1 MLYTLKESANKSSMG
16 SKEVYSNVEEETEE
30 QFTTNGDMDNEDT
43 GAEEKMKFNNCD
55 SDNRCGTDDSSHC
68 SSNNYSNKVMN
79 EEHLKLSESMSMS
92 DKDSGMGPFP
102 VSVEAKE
109 KEKGQGEGFIQ
120 EEKSACKGGVSGMD
134 RVDRVDGVDGMNKVN
149 GVNTVD
155 GVDKD
160 AGTEKEPY
168 GSKKNVRIELLKMC
182 DALKNVGNKHFK
194 ENNYVLSE
202 KYYSAAI
209 DIVTKCYDDS
219 NPNNIEYLSK
229 LNIEILPFEVMV
241 EKEDI
246 PLLNEFYM
254 NSAVTKKKD
263 FISIKETDLYIYYTN
278 RSICHMKL
286 ESYGL
291 SMHDINEAININPFY
306 AKAYYRKGC
315 FFLLLSDFKNASDC
329 FQKVLKLTKDK
340 NSEIKLKQCRK
351 LLFEQQ
357 FQKAIELEQK
367 TPYYK
372 TLILDNLKIQNV
384 EAPIYDR
391 NNLNIDFLKKVVDYI
406 SVPNQ
411 KLNKKCVCAIVLDV
425 IKLLKELPTLVYLNL
440 QEEETLTICGDIHG
454 QFYDLL
460 NIMKING
467 YPSENN
473 SYLFNGDFVDRGSFS
488 VEVIIFLYLA
498 KLTFPNNVHLTR
510 GNHETDNMNK
520 LYGFLGEL
528 QDKYDEKMHVLF
540 SDSFKFLPLA
550 YVLNKSIFICHGGI
564 PSKAD
569 TTLQDIE
576 QIYRNREPLDSGI
589 MTDLLWS
596 DPNEDKGFK
605 PSKRGIGFSFGTDI
619 TENFLKKNNLSLIIR
634 SHEVRDEGYSIEQNG
649 LLYTVFSAP
658 NYCDIMKNKGAFLK
672 FKGNSSKP
680 ECVTFTEVKHPNV
693 PSLKYAHN
701 LYQNI

>member
-1 MLYTLKESANKSSMG
+1 MAYLTEKINNNIKIEEHNMSDNKNSLKKNISEDKEITFTLEENKDLINNKDTYTNENNKVEDKKYINKENIINNENMLNEKS
-16 SKEVYSNVEEETEE
+16 
-30 QFTTNGDMDNEDT
+30 
-43 GAEEKMKFNNCD
+43 EEKVKINND
-55 SDNRCGTDDSSHC
+55 KNIESENYKSPESLISDNNSSDNLKKDMKDIDIGDGTKD
-68 SSNNYSNKVMN
+68 KN
-79 EEHLKLSESMSMS
+79 EE
-92 DKDSGMGPFP
+92 
-102 VSVEAKE
+102 KE
-109 KEKGQGEGFIQ
+109 NKE
-120 EEKSACKGGVSGMD
+120 D
-134 RVDRVDGVDGMNKVN
+134 D
-149 GVNTVD
+149 T
-155 GVDKD
+155 
-160 AGTEKEPY
+160 
-168 GSKKNVRIELLKMC
+168 SKKNISIELLKIC
-182 DALKNVGNKHFK
+182 DALKNIGNKYFK
-194 ENNYVLSE
+194 ENNYIVSL
-202 KYYSAAI
+202 KYYTEAI
-209 DIVTKCYDDS
+209 NLIKKFFDDTHVELLKQISIDNLQNEINVDESDKDILK
-219 NPNNIEYLSK
+219 
-229 LNIEILPFEVMV
+229 
-241 EKEDI
+241 
-246 PLLNEFYM
+246 EFY
-254 NSAVTKKKD
+254 TKSVVSKKND

-278 RSICHMKL
+278 RSFCHMKL

-291 SMHDINEAININPFY
+291 SIQDIDEAIKLNPFY

-315 FFLLLSDFKNASDC
+315 SYLLLSDLKSASEC

-340 NSEIKLKQCRK
+340 NSEIKLKQCKK
-351 LLFEQQ
+351 LLFEQH

-367 TPYYK
+367 MPYYQ
-372 TLILDNLKIQNV
+372 TLVLDSLKIENND
-384 EAPIYDR
+384 APIYDR

-440 QEEETLTICGDIHG
+440 QPDETLTICGDIHG

-460 NIMKING
+460 NIMNING
-467 YPSENN
+467 YPSEKN

-498 KLTFPNNVHLTR
+498 KLIFPNNVHLTR

-528 QDKYDEKMHVLF
+528 QEKYDDKLHALF

-550 YVLNKSIFICHGGI
+550 YVLNKTIFICHGGI
-564 PSKAD
+564 PSKTD
-569 TTLQDIE
+569 TTLEDI
-576 QIYRNREPLDSGI
+576 QKIDRNTEPLDEGV

-596 DPNEDKGFK
+596 DPNEEKGFK

-649 LLYTVFSAP
+649 MLYTVFSAP

-672 FKGNSSKP
+672 FKGNSIKP
-680 ECVTFTEVKHPNV
+680 ECVTFTEVKHPDV